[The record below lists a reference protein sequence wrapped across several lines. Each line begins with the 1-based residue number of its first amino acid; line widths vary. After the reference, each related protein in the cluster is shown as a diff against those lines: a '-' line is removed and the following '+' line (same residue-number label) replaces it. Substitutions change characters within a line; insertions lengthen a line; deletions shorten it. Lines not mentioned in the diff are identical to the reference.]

1 MIYKILFVV
10 GLVWL
15 FRILYQNITKLNELN
30 DQRKT
35 SKHDDALEA
44 EYKVVDEEKDKS

>member
-15 FRILYQNITKLNELN
+15 FRILFRNI
-30 DQRKT
+30 
-35 SKHDDALEA
+35 SKINRVDHKSRPQSHDDAVEA
-44 EYKVVDEEKDKS
+44 EYKVVDEEK